1 METIIVPTDF
11 SAPASNAVNY
21 ALGLAE
27 FFDAKIILVNATPIL
42 MPGYDTALP
51 IEMMAQMQKQA
62 NDALEDLKNEILAKP
77 HRKITIDCYT
87 AVGYAFDVIEN
98 AAKKF
103 NADLIVMGITGE
115 AGVIKEHI
123 IGSTAVRVSRDA
135 MVPVF
140 IVPESI
146 KYKRIRKIA
155 FACDLERIEENNL
168 LYVVKYFSRLF
179 DAELEMVYVE
189 SPYEEISDEKAK
201 SNLVA
206 ERTLEHVRHK
216 TTYVTHSDVAQG
228 LQDYFETNPSDVVML
243 NPKKHN
249 IFHRLFLE
257 SITNK
262 LAFHLHQPILAI
274 R

>member
-1 METIIVPTDF
+1 METILVPTDF

-51 IEMMAQMQKQA
+51 VEMMTQMQKQA
-62 NDALEDLKNEILAKP
+62 MTGLENIKNEILARP

-87 AVGYAFDVIEN
+87 AVGYAFDVIES

-103 NADLIVMGITGE
+103 HADLIVMGITGE
-115 AGVIKEHI
+115 AGVIKENI
-123 IGSTAVRVSRDA
+123 IGSTAIKVSRDA
-135 MVPVF
+135 VLPVF
-140 IVPESI
+140 IIPDGV
-146 KYKRIRKIA
+146 KYRRIRKIS
-155 FACDLERIEENNL
+155 FACDLEKIEETNL
-168 LYVVKYFSRLF
+168 LYVVKYFNRLF

-189 SPYEEISDEKAK
+189 SPYEEISEEKAK
-201 SNLVA
+201 SSLFA
-206 ERTLEHVRHK
+206 ERTLQHVRHK
-216 TTYVTHSDVAQG
+216 TTYITHSDVVQG
-228 LQDYFETNPSDVVML
+228 LQDYFETHPGDVVML

-257 SITNK
+257 SVTSK